1 MTLAFELS
9 KHSKKCIY
17 KAIYKKMKTN
27 KKQGHLKENVAVWN
41 KFCLHPQ
48 KKKKRGLSVAYCI
61 FPIATQN
68 AYLG

>member
-41 KFCLHPQ
+41 KFCLHSQ
-48 KKKKRGLSVAYCI
+48 KKKKKKG
-61 FPIATQN
+61 
-68 AYLG
+68 YL